1 MEANKVIEKDL
12 LIRKINE
19 YFSKHPKSNSVIIKT
34 ELMGLGK
41 TSWKVTREG
50 KKYNVLEVKT
60 SKTRFMLE
68 APVGGQAPAA
78 GSTAAA
84 LGGQQQPQQPQNTVQ
99 AKQANIQQFAQLDLA
114 TKLAQLSTGMMLN
127 YDTAVSTLAEIVKE
141 KSQDLVQFRR
151 ALESGINAAP
161 LDANQK
167 RLVGNILGILTS
179 ISNESALMSHK
190 DHRGRPL
197 LKEEGEPNKKK
208 DELEAPESSHPA
220 RTSMET
226 TGEEQESNV
235 TALPKFRTEEAMLL
249 TKSLTGQTIKAADIE
264 IKPGGGI
271 LTLDLVSVENPVKL
285 KWFNNGKVVYEFKDR
300 PYVIKKE
307 Q

>member
-19 YFSKHPKSNSVIIKT
+19 YFLQHPKAKSVIIKT

-41 TSWKVTREG
+41 TSWKVTKEG
-50 KKYNVLEVKT
+50 KRYNVLEVKT
-60 SKTRFMLE
+60 SKTKFILE

-78 GSTAAA
+78 AA
-84 LGGQQQPQQPQNTVQ
+84 LGAAQPQQQPQNTVQ
-99 AKQANIQQFAQLDLA
+99 AKQANIQQFAQLDIQ
-114 TKLAQLSTGMMLN
+114 TKLAQLSTGMMLT
-127 YDTAVSTLAEIVKE
+127 YDTAVNTLSQIVKD

-179 ISNESALMSHK
+179 ISNEAGLMSHR

-197 LKEEGEPNKKK
+197 LKEAEG
-208 DELEAPESSHPA
+208 EAPEESSPVTA
-220 RTSMET
+220 SMET
-226 TGEEQESNV
+226 SGEEQTSNV
-235 TALPKFRTEEAMLL
+235 TALPKFRTEEQMLL

-285 KWFNNGKVVYEFKDR
+285 KWFNNGKVVYDFKNR
-300 PYVIKKE
+300 PYLIKKE